1 MRKVILDV
9 DALRVESFDTSPD
22 GLRDGRGTV
31 HGRVDLV
38 GGVVVEPASQQCGSY
53 PNCPSPLCVDTPLAS
68 CDGSC
73 RWTCGASC
81 NGTCAS
87 CATCNTCQE
96 SCNGTCGACIP
107 PDPQIG

>member
-1 MRKVILDV
+1 MRKISLDV

-22 GLRDGRGTV
+22 GAYGPRGTV
-31 HGRVDLV
+31 HGRIEAI
-38 GGVVVEPASQQCGSY
+38 GGVVVEPLSQQCGTY
-53 PNCPSPLCVDTPLAS
+53 PNCPSPLCMDTPLAS

-73 RWTCGASC
+73 AWTCGASC

-96 SCNGTCGACIP
+96 SCRGTCGACIP